1 MPVSS
6 IQEILS
12 DFSAGKM
19 VIVVDDMFR
28 ENEGDL
34 VVAADYVTPEIIN
47 FMATYGKG
55 LICMPLSA
63 DLCDRLDFYPMV
75 ETAPRGLT
83 AFTVTIDAVEGITTG
98 VSAYDR
104 AITASKVVDVK
115 SSPGDFRRPGHMFP
129 LRAHRGGVLVRSGH
143 TEASVDLCCAAGLTP
158 AAVICE
164 ILNDDGSM
172 SRLPE
177 LEELSRL
184 HDLKIGFVEDLVDF
198 RLKSENIV
206 SFVKEFSLENGV
218 FVRQYH
224 DKIDGCGWCLVYRS
238 YHKGAP
244 LTIDKNF
251 FGEVFYEV
259 DLRSALVSCIKDH
272 SPKPGMVGV
281 FRAVAAVSDGATSMD
296 LMRMSSIQVV
306 FKRTM
311 TALAFI
317 SADVGADAPCLS
329 IDEWKSCFS
338 F

>member
-6 IQEILS
+6 IQEVLS

-19 VIVVDDMFR
+19 VIIVDDMFR

-63 DLCDRLDFYPMV
+63 SICDRLNFYPMV

-83 AFTVTIDAVEGITTG
+83 AFTVTIDAAEGITTG

-104 AITASKVVDVK
+104 AITASKVVDVNAV
-115 SSPGDFRRPGHMFP
+115 PEDFRRPGHMFP
-129 LRAHRGGVLVRSGH
+129 LRAHRGGVLMRSGH
-143 TEASVDLCCAAGLTP
+143 TEASVDLCCAAGLTS

-177 LEELSRL
+177 LEELSSF
-184 HDLKIGFVEDLVDF
+184 HGLKIGFVEDLVDF
-198 RLKSENIV
+198 RLKNEEILC
-206 SFVKEFSLENGV
+206 FAGEISLGDGIC
-218 FVRQYH
+218 VRQYS
-224 DKIDGCGWCLVYRS
+224 DEVDGCVWCLVYRDFQKS
-238 YHKGAP
+238 NS

-251 FGEVFYEV
+251 FGEIFCDGDVRGTIV
-259 DLRSALVSCIKDH
+259 NCMKNS
-272 SPKPGMVGV
+272 SPEPGMVGV
-281 FRAVAAVSDGATSMD
+281 FRLIVAVKGGLAFKD
-296 LMRMSSIQVV
+296 LVMMSSFQVV
-306 FKRTM
+306 FKRTV
-311 TALAFI
+311 TALSFI
-317 SADVGADAPCLS
+317 ATDIGTVAPCLS
-329 IDEWKSCFS
+329 IDDWKSCFG